1 MVTPE
6 EHKRRNYKIA
16 GYVGGFILPIPGFV
30 GAALFFANG
39 DRDLAVSTLIAS
51 LLGAVAWVLVLTA

>member
-1 MVTPE
+1 VTPD

-30 GAALFFANG
+30 GAGLFYVNG
-39 DRDLAVSTLIAS
+39 DRDLALSTLVAS
-51 LLGAVAWVLVLTA
+51 LLGAVAWALVLTA